1 MASTDISG
9 AAVDISGVGVTI
21 TLPLPSILGTAVAD
35 LSGVV
40 YNGADLLRYVPAL
53 AAAAQTVG
61 GTGPEKLALVQRA
74 AHTAVDLYVPAE
86 ERTAAHGLVDGVLP
100 SVVRAILDVSR
111 GRVKIQDAAAA
122 AVVEA
127 VSSPATQAAAVGLVA
142 QCLACLLAPRPAAPA
157 PVAPQVPPT
166 KAEEKPAA

>member
-1 MASTDISG
+1 MTSPDVSGAQVPAVDVSGVTVDISG
-9 AAVDISGVGVTI
+9 AVI
-21 TLPLPSILGTAVAD
+21 TLPLPSSLAKAVTD
-35 LSGVV
+35 LSGAVH
-40 YNGADLLRYVPAL
+40 NGADLLRHVPAL
-53 AAAAQTVG
+53 AAAAQSVG

-74 AHTAVDLYVPAE
+74 AHTAVDLYVPAD

-142 QCLACLLAPRPAAPA
+142 QCLGCLLAPRARPQTAA
-157 PVAPQVPPT
+157 PVA
-166 KAEEKPAA
+166 